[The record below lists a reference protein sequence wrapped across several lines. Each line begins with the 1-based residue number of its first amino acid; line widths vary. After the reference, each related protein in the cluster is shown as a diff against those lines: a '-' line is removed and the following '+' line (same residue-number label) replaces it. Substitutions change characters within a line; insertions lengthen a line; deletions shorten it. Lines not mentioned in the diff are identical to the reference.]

1 MVAPI
6 RPNYMISAGDPG
18 ASFLLAQQRKA
29 AQEEAAR
36 QQAIAQERDAK
47 RQAALEQILGIT
59 PSQPAPTGP
68 LATGMGGTSGT
79 PVSEGQPVFSAPG
92 AAPAQLTPQEAQQ
105 AVQQPATGGLQKK
118 RSAEDYLKAAALF
131 PELKDQFTK
140 LAEQRGEQYT
150 KNSMYTAARVATAL
164 QNGQIETAKEIAEEM
179 AVAAENS
186 GDQQEAQAYRT
197 WGRLAEIDPET
208 VVDLIGINLAAT
220 PGGAEVVKRTFG
232 EAKPSKV
239 VELEMRAEAAGLK
252 KGTPEYNKFMITGG
266 GSPMINIDQRERDK
280 FEDAV
285 SARDAKFFGDLADQA
300 PTVGRN
306 RAVIG
311 ELESL
316 LSNVDTG
323 FSARIKSYAG
333 SLGIPIEGVNEI
345 QAAQAII
352 ARLVPEQRD
361 PGSGVMSDADLELFK
376 QSLPSIINQPG
387 GNQLIIDTIKS
398 INDLQ
403 MKEAEIANKV
413 FIGES
418 AGGISRKE
426 GRQALME
433 LANPIDIYKDGMDR
447 LKAPS
452 STGQPVTSGGFTLK
466 GTRTG
471 G

>member
-6 RPNYMISAGDPG
+6 RPNYTINSVDPG
-18 ASFLLAQQRKA
+18 QAFLAARAQKQ

-47 RQAALEQILGIT
+47 RQAALEQILGV
-59 PSQPAPTGP
+59 PSSVPTGGSVGVP
-68 LATGMGGTSGT
+68 AAA
-79 PVSEGQPVFSAPG
+79 APG
-92 AAPAQLTPQEAQQ
+92 GAPAMEATPGYVAPGEAPAQPTPQEAQQ
-105 AVQQPATGGLQKK
+105 AVQQPAAGGLQKK
-118 RSAEDYLKAAALF
+118 PSAEDYLKAAALF

-150 KNSMYTAARVATAL
+150 KNSMYTAARLATSL
-164 QNGQIETAKEIAEEM
+164 QNGDIKTAKGIADEM
-179 AVAAENS
+179 AVAAENA
-186 GDQQEAQAYRT
+186 GNQREAQAYRT
-197 WGRLAEIDPET
+197 WSRLAEIDPET

-232 EAKPSKV
+232 EARPSKV

-252 KGTPEYNKFMITGG
+252 KGTPEYNKFMVTGG
-266 GSPMINIDQRERDK
+266 GSPMVTIDQRDRDE
-280 FEDAV
+280 FESAV
-285 SARDAKFFGDLADQA
+285 SKRDAKFFGDLADQA

-333 SLGIPIEGVNEI
+333 TLGIPIEGVNEI

-352 ARLVPEQRD
+352 ARLVPEQRP
-361 PGSGVMSDADLELFK
+361 PGSGTMSDADLEQFK

-387 GNQLIIDTIKS
+387 GNQLIIDTIKA

-403 MKEAEIANKV
+403 MEEAEIANKV
-413 FIGES
+413 FTGELT
-418 AGGISRKE
+418 RKE
-426 GRQALME
+426 GREALMQ
-433 LANPIDIYKDGMDR
+433 LANPIDIYKDGIDR
-447 LKAPS
+447 LKAPAR
-452 STGQPVTSGGFTLK
+452 TGQPVTSGGFTLK